1 MSTYAFLDRSLEKL
15 PQGTKGGA
23 EMAELL
29 GKAQLANVQQN
40 IAQIISLL
48 YCSNLSSFASTSGPC
63 ILLRDYGRS
72 NIAKQLLK
80 DTESLKELAVRGNE
94 VDQHW

>member
-29 GKAQLANVQQN
+29 GKAQLAIKTLANVQQN

-48 YCSNLSSFASTSGPC
+48 S
-63 ILLRDYGRS
+63 
-72 NIAKQLLK
+72 Q
-80 DTESLKELAVRGNE
+80 
-94 VDQHW
+94 